1 MVMYQVADVK
11 VMMNPDLQKWFG
23 ATSHIHQC
31 TAVSKPLHFSFER
44 DGEGRGC
51 MRTKMHGRQEQWS
64 DPWYPLKCKNNSL
77 DAPETDHKLS
87 LRAVK
92 MCVKHREVMS
102 RVRSYIYNDFVW

>member
-1 MVMYQVADVK
+1 MYQVADVK